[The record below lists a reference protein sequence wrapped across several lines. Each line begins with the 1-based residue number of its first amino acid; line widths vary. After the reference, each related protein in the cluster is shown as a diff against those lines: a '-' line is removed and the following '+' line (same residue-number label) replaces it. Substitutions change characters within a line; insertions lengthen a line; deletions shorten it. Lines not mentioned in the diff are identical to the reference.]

1 MASGIASSTPVR
13 DGSNFATQ
21 LLGRIQQLYDEQ
33 KLVDVTFK
41 AFNPTVLIPAHRLI
55 LSATSG
61 YFQKLFSR
69 DQDTSPIIEINEIN
83 SDTFERLIAFCYTG
97 RTLITHE
104 NVAEMLKAS
113 VILQLD
119 DAVADCMDYIF
130 ENITVYTLE
139 WAYSLQR
146 ETQCEHLRQ
155 KIHEYEIRHFMEI
168 SNRAEFLSFDIEKL
182 KRILESEELNI
193 TCEEDVFAAIKCWYE
208 HDAVSRECHLSDL
221 IGCLRLSQFDVNF
234 IMTNIQPLPGC
245 ESLALKAIVWATQP
259 MARAMISLKFKE
271 PRNSLRS
278 SLEETYTYLA
288 VERSDNGG
296 PKCLLRYNETSDE
309 WLKYKEI
316 DFKGV
321 SFFEVILND
330 NNLIFIGGRR
340 DQRVLNNVKSWNL
353 RTKTWNQLPA
363 MICPREGHCVAL
375 LDGKI
380 YAIGGSNGNITLMSM
395 EVLTSAGDWRFGR
408 SMNTPRREAAVVT
421 LNGNI
426 FVMGGYDG
434 NRYSNSVE
442 QYNPNTNLWTSCAS
456 MNNYYWLHGAAVHKG
471 CIFVV
476 KGGGHNRAAER
487 YDPQKNEWTE
497 ICALPNGGERTACI
511 SINNHLWAIG
521 GFSNQLTD
529 STHVYDEE
537 TDRWLQKTPLPKAGY
552 YSCFA
557 ELKAL
562 Q

>member
-155 KIHEYEIRHFMEI
+155 KIHEYEIRHFME
-168 SNRAEFLSFDIEKL
+168 
-182 KRILESEELNI
+182 
-193 TCEEDVFAAIKCWYE
+193 
-208 HDAVSRECHLSDL
+208 
-221 IGCLRLSQFDVNF
+221 
-234 IMTNIQPLPGC
+234 
-245 ESLALKAIVWATQP
+245 
-259 MARAMISLKFKE
+259 
-271 PRNSLRS
+271 
-278 SLEETYTYLA
+278 
-288 VERSDNGG
+288 GG